1 MKVNKHGLK
10 MIGLKKA
17 AGYTE
22 NYGVY
27 SGHYVQISYDCKTGE
42 VLTAYHYSIGHNEW
56 TVYHDSNII
65 TICYTSSKMTMQQI
79 ADAII
84 EIVNDNDLDK

>member
-27 SGHYVQISYDCKTGE
+27 SGHYVQISYDKNTGE
-42 VLTAYHYSIGHNEW
+42 ILTDYHYSRGGNEWTAYHDND
-56 TVYHDSNII
+56 VV
-65 TICYTSSKMTMQQI
+65 TICYTSNKMTMQQI
-79 ADAII
+79 ADAIYHT
-84 EIVNDNDLDK
+84 VANL